1 MREKLETL
9 PLPELR
15 AIAKA
20 KGMKK
25 ISTLKKGELIDL
37 LVQSEEEIEAEEN
50 QKVQKQEIKKQDIK
64 PIENKT
70 PQREPMVALELPR
83 KDTTSGQPAKFT
95 KDRKSVV

>member
-50 QKVQKQEIKKQDIK
+50 QKVQKHKNQQDSNKPKQLSARKRKKK
-64 PIENKT
+64 
-70 PQREPMVALELPR
+70 
-83 KDTTSGQPAKFT
+83 
-95 KDRKSVV
+95 